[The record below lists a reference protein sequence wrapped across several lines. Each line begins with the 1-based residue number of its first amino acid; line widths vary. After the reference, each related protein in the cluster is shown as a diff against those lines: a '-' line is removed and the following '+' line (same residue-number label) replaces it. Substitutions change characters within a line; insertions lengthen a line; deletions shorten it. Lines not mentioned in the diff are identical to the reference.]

1 MAFSE
6 SLLVMK
12 MMNQRL
18 AWLAL
23 VAGLWFPAPITAHHW
38 AEAQYDSQKVVTM
51 TGTVTRMDWFNP
63 HTHFYL
69 DVKDGAGKVTN
80 WIFEMGSPNGMH
92 HLGWNRTTLK
102 PGDVITVTGYLAR
115 DGTPMANA
123 RSVILSDRRK
133 LLAAASEDGSR

>member
-1 MAFSE
+1 MCWRSTWRSCCRRRVECDAVNPSGRRSSASLEWSQGCVAFSE

-69 DVKDGAGKVTN
+69 DVKDGAGKVT
-80 WIFEMGSPNGMH
+80 
-92 HLGWNRTTLK
+92 
-102 PGDVITVTGYLAR
+102 
-115 DGTPMANA
+115 
-123 RSVILSDRRK
+123 
-133 LLAAASEDGSR
+133 